1 MAHLDDHVAA
11 FVDGQLS
18 PRAAKAAARHLEE
31 CERCRRAVEDQRHLK
46 ARMRLSGA
54 PGVPGDLLASLA
66 GLASAPEPER
76 RSWWARLARSGV
88 TSVGIVLV
96 GASLA
101 VVAVAYGA
109 GAPSASASADPVTP
123 DFDAYV
129 ADFGSGTSAA
139 QDTMTVSTMTS
150 LDEQGWPCH
159 SRLGADLERVDGR
172 WHEGSSDTVA
182 ITYSDGERRLR
193 LFEQN
198 GRLDD
203 DGPAGFRERQLDGHR
218 VWVRPG
224 TPKVVT
230 WDADGVVYTVVTD
243 VQHAELV
250 DALRLLPYGARSRSH
265 VERVEDGMR
274 RMADWMGA
282 A

>member
-18 PRAAKAAARHLEE
+18 PRATKAAERHLED
-31 CERCRRAVEDQRHLK
+31 CDRCRQAVEDQRHLK

-66 GLASAPEPER
+66 GVPSTSEPER
-76 RSWWARLARSGV
+76 RSWWSRLARSGV
-88 TSVGIVLV
+88 TSVGVVLV

-101 VVAVAYGA
+101 VVVVAYGV
-109 GAPSASASADPVTP
+109 GASVASASADEVTP
-123 DFDAYV
+123 DYDAYV
-129 ADFGSGTSAA
+129 VDFGGGESTADG
-139 QDTMTVSTMTS
+139 TMTVATMTS

-159 SRLGADLERVDGR
+159 SRLGADLERTDGR
-172 WHEGSSDTVA
+172 WHEGSSDTLA

-203 DGPAGFRERQLDGHR
+203 DGPAGFRARQVDGHR

-224 TPKVVT
+224 SPKVVT
-230 WDADGVVYTVVTD
+230 WDADGVVYTIVTD

-250 DALRLLPYGARSRSH
+250 DAMRLLPYGPRSRSH

-274 RMADWMGA
+274 RMAGWMGA